1 MKFAAGVSEVTMPIT
16 LFHSKKVNVRLAFTL
31 LLRNHPDD
39 TMSVIEKRK
48 SVVTIEERRVRSDVT
63 FPLNPIVVSLTD
75 YADVSKAKSKAVNG
89 YPLVC
94 VTVRKLQRI
103 NLYLMRYFFQ
113 IKIPFEYQKY
123 PSAKEP

>member
-103 NLYLMRYFFQ
+103 NLYLMRYFFKSKSLLS
-113 IKIPFEYQKY
+113 IKNIPQRR
-123 PSAKEP
+123 